1 MTMKLLAALLFAGAV
16 FAQAPPT
23 LEDPTRPNLP
33 HQIIG
38 VNDLISL
45 SVYRSP
51 ELTRTVRV
59 EEAGGITLP
68 LLTKPIHAAG
78 LLPGDLESQISAA
91 LKAQGILANPL
102 VKVTVAEY
110 ASRPVSV
117 IGAVKKPLTFQA
129 TGRVTLLDALA
140 RAEGLSPEAGAEII
154 LSRPSSNLP
163 ATRIRVHDLMDKALP
178 ELNHLLTGGEEIRV
192 PAAPRIFVAG
202 NVKKPGSYPLR
213 DPADGTVMRVI
224 AVAEGLLPYAGKT
237 AYIYRQGPD
246 PLQPSEIPVEL
257 SKILER
263 KAPDQPLL
271 PNDLLYITDNKGR
284 RAAMTVIDR
293 ATGFAVSTA
302 SGVLIWRR

>member
-1 MTMKLLAALLFAGAV
+1 MKLFALLLAAAIAAS
-16 FAQAPPT
+16 AQSPPVM
-23 LEDPTRPNLP
+23 EDATRPNLP

-38 VNDLISL
+38 INDLISL

-59 EEAGGITLP
+59 EEAGAITLP
-68 LLTKPIHAAG
+68 LLAKPIHAAG
-78 LLPGDLESQISAA
+78 LLPGDLESQITAA
-91 LKAQGILANPL
+91 LKSQGILANPL

-140 RAEGLSPEAGAEII
+140 RAEGLTPESGAEII
-154 LSRPSSNLP
+154 LSRSSSKEPPL
-163 ATRIRVHDLMDKALP
+163 RISVHDLMVNALP

-192 PAAPRIFVAG
+192 PEAPRIFVAG
-202 NVKKPGSYPLR
+202 NVRKPGSYPLR
-213 DPADGTVMRVI
+213 NPADGTVMRVI
-224 AVAEGLLPYAGKT
+224 AVAEGLIPFAGKT

-246 PLQPSEIPVEL
+246 PLRPSEIPVEL

-263 KAPDQPLL
+263 KAPDQLLL